1 MDVTGPTKD
10 GRGFLQMESVLS
22 PSLLPHN
29 YVDTYA
35 PKNPTLPTFQNA
47 TRFGTWELHH
57 VNISTFEPRTRG
69 YY

>member
-1 MDVTGPTKD
+1 MAVA
-10 GRGFLQMESVLS
+10 LAMESVLLS
-22 PSLLPHN
+22 PSLRPHN

-57 VNISTFEPRTRG
+57 VNVSTIEPQTR
-69 YY
+69 